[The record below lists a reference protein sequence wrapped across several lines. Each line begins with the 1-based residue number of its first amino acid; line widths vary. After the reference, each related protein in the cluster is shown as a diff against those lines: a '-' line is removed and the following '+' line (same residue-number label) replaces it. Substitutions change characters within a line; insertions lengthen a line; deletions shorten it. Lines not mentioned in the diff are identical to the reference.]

1 MRKKKL
7 KNKIQHTFQL
17 KYMHNLIAKIETMPY
32 YYIIGLT
39 INLHTPASWD
49 GTEKNVG
56 HQEVS

>member
-1 MRKKKL
+1 
-7 KNKIQHTFQL
+7 
-17 KYMHNLIAKIETMPY
+17 MHNLIAKIETMPY